1 VNRLA
6 RALFALSLLAAAP
19 AAAAPAASPIDTH
32 FALSTLDGRAVTDT
46 DYRGKFL
53 LIYFGYTFCPD
64 VCPTTLSQ
72 IDAALDALGPQG
84 ARFQPLFI
92 SVDPSRDKPS
102 VLKDYLANFRHI
114 GGLAGSPEEI
124 ETVAKAFHAYYR
136 ARSLGN
142 GEYAVDHSSYI
153 YVIGPDGAL
162 IELLTGD
169 LPDHPLDKE
178 LRRLLAKARA

>member
-1 VNRLA
+1 
-6 RALFALSLLAAAP
+6 
-19 AAAAPAASPIDTH
+19 
-32 FALSTLDGRAVTDT
+32 
-46 DYRGKFL
+46 
-53 LIYFGYTFCPD
+53 
-64 VCPTTLSQ
+64 
-72 IDAALDALGPQG
+72 
-84 ARFQPLFI
+84 
-92 SVDPSRDKPS
+92 